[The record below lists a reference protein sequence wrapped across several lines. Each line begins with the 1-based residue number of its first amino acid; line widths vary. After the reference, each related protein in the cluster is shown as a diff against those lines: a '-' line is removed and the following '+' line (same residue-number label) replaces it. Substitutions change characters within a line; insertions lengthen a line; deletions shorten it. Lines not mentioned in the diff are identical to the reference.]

1 MKVLLMAERFAP
13 DFRGGGE
20 IVSLETARLARKRGI
35 DLTVLTTGNPAVAAY
50 EGIPTHRL
58 GGNRY
63 TMNLASGAAV
73 RLARQADL
81 IHAFSFHACLP
92 ALRAALANGIPVVC
106 TFTALFGSAWRRMK
120 PFGAGRLWE
129 RWERHLLEQPY
140 DRHHFL
146 TEESGD
152 LAAAISPKRRRS
164 VVITPGIDADAYA
177 AVRPKE
183 NVILFAGKLEAR
195 KGIHDLLAA
204 AVSLPH
210 VKFRFV
216 GFGPA
221 EREVRRVRPANVELV
236 AFERG
241 EPLREH
247 FRNASVFCL
256 PSYAETFGLAV
267 LEAMAAG
274 CAVISSAP
282 LGFEGARIRAGH
294 REELVESIRA
304 LWSDAARRE
313 AAGRLNAQAAR
324 QFTWSRYGDAIA
336 QLYEE
341 VLQSASLP
349 EEVREI
355 R

>member
-1 MKVLLMAERFAP
+1 MKILLMAEHFAP

-20 IVSLETARLARKRGI
+20 IVSLETARLARERGI

-50 EGIPTHRL
+50 EGIPTHRVR
-58 GGNRY
+58 GNRY
-63 TMNLASGAAV
+63 AMNLASGTAV

-81 IHAFSFHACLP
+81 IHVFSFHACLP
-92 ALRAALANGIPVVC
+92 ALRAARANGIPVIC
-106 TFTALFGSAWRRMK
+106 TFTALFGSARRQMK

-129 RWERHLLEQPY
+129 RWERHLLDQPY
-140 DRHHFL
+140 DRHQFL
-146 TEESGD
+146 TQGSRD
-152 LAAAISPKRRRS
+152 FAASISPKPRNR

-221 EREVRRVRPANVELV
+221 EREVRRACPANVDLV

-247 FRNASVFCL
+247 FRSASVFCL

-274 CAVISSAP
+274 CAVISTAP
-282 LGFEGARIRAGH
+282 LDFEGAHIRAGH
-294 REELVESIRA
+294 REELVESIRG

-313 AAGRLNAQAAR
+313 AGLS
-324 QFTWSRYGDAIA
+324 FSS
-336 QLYEE
+336 
-341 VLQSASLP
+341 SAKRRWVMLDLSTF
-349 EEVREI
+349 R
-355 R
+355 